1 MAAAHAIAFVAAVAA
16 AFTIARAAAFA
27 TAFAAALAAVF
38 ALAFAVT
45 LADDVAAVVTVE
57 VEQRL
62 LNFAVAFARVATGHA
77 QELMSSHF
85 RHVLEQAFVH
95 VSQTACV

>member
-27 TAFAAALAAVF
+27 TAFAAALAAAF
-38 ALAFAVT
+38 ALAFAVA

-62 LNFAVAFARVATGHA
+62 QNFAVAFARVSTEHA

-85 RHVLEQAFVH
+85 RHVLEQGFVH

>member
-27 TAFAAALAAVF
+27 TAFAAALAAAF
-38 ALAFAVT
+38 ALAFAVA

-62 LNFAVAFARVATGHA
+62 LNFAVAFARVSTEHA
-77 QELMSSHF
+77 LVLMSSQF
-85 RHVLEQAFVH
+85 RHVLEQGFVH